1 MLYLRGNEQERF
13 RGRKRRTGPVLQGGY
28 HLYFYRSQNHDS
40 KMAPTTLG
48 DMLAHEPYNA
58 GRELIN
64 AGKFELAIEH
74 FSDLLETTKE
84 ASGELSEVCLVYI

>member
-1 MLYLRGNEQERF
+1 
-13 RGRKRRTGPVLQGGY
+13 
-28 HLYFYRSQNHDS
+28 
-40 KMAPTTLG
+40 MAPTTLG